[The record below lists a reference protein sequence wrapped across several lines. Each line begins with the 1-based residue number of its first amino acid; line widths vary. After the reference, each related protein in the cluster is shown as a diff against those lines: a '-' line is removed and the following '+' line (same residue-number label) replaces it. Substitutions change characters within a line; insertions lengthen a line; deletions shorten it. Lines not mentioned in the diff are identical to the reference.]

1 MAGIYGSEAASQ
13 SEILAVSYDYRITA
27 SISEATHGTAPDLMK
42 QDKANPMAMF
52 YALART
58 FMRISDSDRFSPVT
72 QNYLD
77 ASRAIQMA
85 ISDVIGEGIVTAEL
99 KGAR

>member
-1 MAGIYGSEAASQ
+1 
-13 SEILAVSYDYRITA
+13 
-27 SISEATHGTAPDLMK
+27 
-42 QDKANPMAMF
+42 
-52 YALART
+52 
-58 FMRISDSDRFSPVT
+58 MRISDSDRSSPVT

-77 ASRAIQMA
+77 ASRAIQRA